1 MLRSSRFPGLL
12 LLVCSFCSISLLAA
26 EPDKSGPEKSGP
38 AKSDKPEAHPA
49 SNDIT
54 PTTPGKYVEGKYI
67 PPIAAASKEG
77 ENAIARIKVPEGF
90 KLSLFAAE
98 PMIANPVAFCFDE
111 RGRVFVCETFRQKAN
126 KGVEDNRKH
135 PEWLNDDLAA
145 QSVEDR
151 LTYIKKHRP
160 DQGAGYAFE
169 QDRIR
174 LLEDRD
180 GDGVADHSN
189 VYADGFRDILTGT
202 GAGVLA
208 HKGNVYYTCIPDLWK
223 LRDTNNDGVADE
235 REKLSTGY
243 GVKFAFRGHDMHG
256 LVIGPD
262 GRLYWSIGDRGLNVT
277 TKEGKHLYVPD
288 TGAVLR
294 SELDGSNTEIFCT
307 GVRNPQELAFDD
319 YGNLFTVDNNSDSG
333 DKARLYHLV
342 QGGDY
347 GWRMYYQYLP
357 DRGPWNREKLWGLA
371 KDNLSQSVIPPIAH
385 ITDGPSGLVAYSGT
399 GLPAEYNG
407 SFFVCDFRGGPANSA
422 VQRFTMEP
430 DGASFKMTKYEPF
443 IQKLLVTDCDFGPDG
458 AFYVSDWVDGWDG
471 LGKGRI
477 YRMTNETLNSDPR
490 VKEVQTLL
498 KDGFD
503 QRDVKELCKLLEH
516 ADRRVRMGA
525 QFALVAKKAIPELL
539 EVAKTSNVQ
548 LARLHA
554 IWGVGNIVRLHPA
567 VIKYETG
574 GKASQEKDAFVNVAD
589 LVDVFPS
596 LLKLTQDA
604 DAEVAGQAVQVMAQT
619 AWGKRELNA
628 EHVAKLLQSGNERLI
643 ALVASTDYFVNDR
656 ALYESLLTKYGE
668 QSAILRWL
676 LYRGF
681 YATTGQARPL
691 AVKWAD
697 LPLETRR
704 AAAAFG
710 LTWESAPLADADP
723 RVVLNAAQRIY
734 DATAEMPLRNHNP
747 SNITPAPQLKP
758 LLESLAGLIS
768 KPYAGSKD
776 QYDALFRRILSA
788 NYRLGQPENA
798 EALAAYAGRSD
809 APEKLR
815 IEALDMLLNWAAP
828 KPTDRVTNEWRPLEK
843 RSADPA
849 KTAIT
854 AHIGAIFSG
863 PDKVRQKA
871 AEAAGKLGIKDIQPQ
886 LLAML
891 GDATRPAP
899 ARAAAFTAL
908 GEVAKNELPK
918 LLDQYQNDSAPAVR
932 IAAAKLITKTKPKD
946 AAAYLSKIANEG
958 KDTEE
963 QQNAIELLRSL
974 QSAEADQALVELAEQ
989 LNAGKLKPEL
999 RLDVLQAVKER
1010 TTSSKGTGPRQTLI
1024 QKLQDYTKLPYGDAK
1039 LKPWREAMVG
1049 GDADRG
1055 EAIFYEKI
1063 AVSCVRCHKIDE
1075 RGGDVG
1081 PVLSKIG
1088 KDKTRQYLLEAI
1100 VDPNRAVAQGFET
1113 VVIETNDGQVLS
1125 GIIKKETV
1133 DEITLVDANAKIF
1146 TVKTA
1151 DVDSR
1156 QKGQSS
1162 MPEDVSKLLT
1172 PFEVRDL
1179 VEFLQ
1184 SKK

>member
-1 MLRSSRFPGLL
+1 MLRISGLPSL
-12 LLVCSFCSISLLAA
+12 FTAFCLALTAVLAAA
-26 EPDKSGPEKSGP
+26 EPEKSQP
-38 AKSDKPEAHPA
+38 QKSNKPEAHPE
-49 SNDIT
+49 
-54 PTTPGKYVEGKYI
+54 PTNSKPGAGGKYVDGKYLA
-67 PPIAAASKEG
+67 PIAEASPEG

-90 KLSLFAAE
+90 SLSLFAAE
-98 PMIANPVAFCFDE
+98 PRLANPVAFCFDE
-111 RGRVFVCETFRQKAN
+111 RGRVFVCETFRQRPN
-126 KGVEDNRKH
+126 TGVEDNRKH
-135 PEWLNDDLAA
+135 GEWLHEDLAA
-145 QSVEDR
+145 TTVEDR
-151 LTYIKKHRP
+151 LAYIKKHRP
-160 DQGAGYAFE
+160 DQGASYAHE
-169 QDRIR
+169 QDRLR

-180 GDGVADHSN
+180 GDGIADQST

-333 DKARLYHLV
+333 DRARLYHLV

-357 DRGPWNREKLWGLA
+357 DRGPWNREKLWGLT
-371 KDNLSQSVIPPIAH
+371 KDNLSMSVIPPIAH
-385 ITDGPSGLVAYSGT
+385 ITDGPSGLVAYPGT
-399 GLPAEYNG
+399 GLPESYNG

-443 IQKLLVTDCDFGPDG
+443 LQNLLVTDCDFGPDG

-477 YRMTNETLNSDPR
+477 YRVTNDTLKSDPR

-503 QRDVKELCKLLEH
+503 KRDVKELCKLLEH

-525 QFALVAKKAIPELL
+525 QFALVEKKAVKELL
-539 EVAKTSNVQ
+539 EVAKSSKVQ

-554 IWGVGNIVRLHPA
+554 IWGIGIVLRLNNP
-567 VIKYETG
+567 E
-574 GKASQEKDAFVNVAD
+574 QLNPEKNLELVKSEEFRQLDRAFRQTLDGLAPLCNDPDEEIA
-589 LVDVFPS
+589 
-596 LLKLTQDA
+596 A
-604 DAEVAGQAVQVMAQT
+604 QAIQALAQT
-619 AWGKRELNA
+619 KPGKQAIQENA
-628 EHVAKLLQSGNERLI
+628 FRKLLASENLRTVYLLATSGYVLPDRKL
-643 ALVASTDYFVNDR
+643 YND
-656 ALYESLLTKYGE
+656 LLAKYGAD
-668 QSAILRWL
+668 SAILRWVLFNSRSHAGSYKPTGDQFYWEEVPAQTRRAFSAFNYWAPQDTL
-676 LYRGF
+676 LDADPVVVLNTAIRISDYS
-681 YATTGQARPL
+681 
-691 AVKWAD
+691 KD
-697 LPLETRR
+697 LPLRNYPQQMV
-704 AAAAFG
+704 F
-710 LTWESAPLADADP
+710 DFDI
-723 RVVLNAAQRIY
+723 NAA
-734 DATAEMPLRNHNP
+734 
-747 SNITPAPQLKP
+747 
-758 LLESLAGLIS
+758 LAKLAALTT
-768 KPYAGSKD
+768 KPYTGTKD
-776 QYDALFRRILSA
+776 QYDALFRRVLNA
-788 NYRLGQPENA
+788 NYRLGNTENA
-798 EALAAYAGRSD
+798 EALAAYAGRD
-809 APEKLR
+809 DVPEKLR
-815 IEALDMLLNWAAP
+815 IEALDMLMNWAKP
-828 KPTDRVTNEWRPLEK
+828 KPVDRVTGEWRPLAE

-871 AEAAGKLGIKDIQPQ
+871 AEAAGKLGIADIQPQ
-886 LLAML
+886 LMSML
-891 GDATRPAP
+891 GDTNRPAP

-908 GEVAKNELPK
+908 GEVAKSELPK
-918 LLDQYQNDSAPAVR
+918 LLDQYQNDPAPAVR
-932 IAAAKLITKTKPKD
+932 IAAAKLITKTKPKE

-958 KDTEE
+958 KDIEE

-974 QSAEADQALVELAEQ
+974 QSADADQALVELAEQ

-999 RLDVLQAVKER
+999 RLDVLAALKER

-1024 QKLQDYTKLPYGDAK
+1024 QKLQDYTKLPYADAT
-1039 LKPWREAMVG
+1039 LKPWREAMAG
-1049 GDADRG
+1049 GDAERG
-1055 EAIFYEKI
+1055 EQIFYEKI

-1081 PVLSKIG
+1081 PNLSKIG

-1125 GIIKKETV
+1125 GIIKKETP
-1133 DEITLVDANAKIF
+1133 DEITLVDANAKVF

-1151 DVDSR
+1151 DIDSR

-1162 MPEDVSKLLT
+1162 MPADITKQLT

-1179 VEFLQ
+1179 VEFL
-1184 SKK
+1184 SGRK

>member
-1 MLRSSRFPGLL
+1 MFAA
-12 LLVCSFCSISLLAA
+12 VLLAA
-26 EPDKSGPEKSGP
+26 EPQKSLPEKSSP
-38 AKSDKPEAHPA
+38 SKSDKPEAHPEP
-49 SNDIT
+49 SDIT
-54 PTTPGKYVEGKYI
+54 PTTSGKYVDGRYI
-67 PPIAAASKEG
+67 PPIAPASKEG
-77 ENAIARIKVPEGF
+77 ENNIARIKVPSGF
-90 KLSLFAAE
+90 TINLFAAE
-98 PMIANPVAFCFDE
+98 PMLANPVAFCFDE
-111 RGRVFVCETFRQKAN
+111 RGRMFVCETFRQKAN
-126 KGVEDNRKH
+126 RGVEDNRKH
-135 PEWLNDDLAA
+135 GEWLNDDLAA
-145 QSVEDR
+145 TSVEDR
-151 LTYIKKHRP
+151 LAYIMKHRP
-160 DQGAGYAFE
+160 DQGAGYAVE
-169 QDRIR
+169 QDRLR

-180 GDGVADHSN
+180 GDGVADHDT

-223 LRDTNNDGVADE
+223 LHDTNNDGVADE

-371 KDNLSQSVIPPIAH
+371 KDNLSQSVIPPIAL
-385 ITDGPSGLVAYSGT
+385 ITDGPSGLVAYPGT

-430 DGASFKMTKYEPF
+430 DGASFKLTKYEPF
-443 IQKLLVTDCDFGPDG
+443 LQNLLVTDCDFGPDG

-477 YRMTNETLNSDPR
+477 YRITNETLKTDPR

-498 KDGFD
+498 KEGFD

-525 QFALVAKKAIPELL
+525 QFALVEKDGVKEML
-539 EVAKTSNVQ
+539 EVAKHSDNK

-554 IWGVGNIVRLHPA
+554 VWGTGQWLRTIGIREWRFHNAGVGGFFKERALMTLALDTLSELITDNDQEFAAQVVKSNASVSFFLN
-567 VIKYETG
+567 VSTETPRRYLTEAQINLYLDRVG
-574 GKASQEKDAFVNVAD
+574 V
-589 LVDVFPS
+589 
-596 LLKLTQDA
+596 LLKSDNP
-604 DAEVAGQAVQVMAQT
+604 
-619 AWGKRELNA
+619 K
-628 EHVAKLLQSGNERLI
+628 
-643 ALVASTDYFVNDR
+643 
-656 ALYESLLTKYGE
+656 
-668 QSAILRWL
+668 
-676 LYRGF
+676 
-681 YATTGQARPL
+681 
-691 AVKWAD
+691 
-697 LPLETRR
+697 
-704 AAAAFG
+704 
-710 LTWESAPLADADP
+710 
-723 RVVLNAAQRIY
+723 VVLNAKEEYRLKDDDVLPLLDKFFDHPVIRNTVAKNIRRYQMGRHY
-734 DATAEMPLRNHNP
+734 DSYMG
-747 SNITPAPQLKP
+747 NITQRWKELPLNIKVALSGYFKLDRLPLKETDP
-758 LLESLAGLIS
+758 RIVLENVRFLHDSPREYSWDDMKIVADLIS
-768 KPYAGSKD
+768 KPYSGTKD
-776 QYDALFRRILSA
+776 QYDALFRRVLFA
-788 NYRLGQPENA
+788 NYFYGQPETA
-798 EALAAYAGRSD
+798 EALAIYAGRD
-809 APEKLR
+809 DVPEKLR
-815 IEALDMLLNWAAP
+815 IEALELLLNWNVL
-828 KPTDRVTNEWRPLEK
+828 KPIDRVTGRWLPIDKKPLPARPGTE
-843 RSADPA
+843 AA
-849 KTAIT
+849 ANAIT

-891 GDATRPAP
+891 GDTTRPAP
-899 ARAAAFTAL
+899 ARAAAFAAL

-918 LLDQYQNDSAPAVR
+918 LLDQYQNDPAPAVR
-932 IAAAKLITKTKPKD
+932 IAAAKIFAKQKPKE
-946 AAAYLSKIANEG
+946 AVEFLKKIVFNSKSIA
-958 KDTEE
+958 E
-963 QQNAIELLRSL
+963 QQEAIELLGS
-974 QSAEADQALVELAEQ
+974 QKSNAADAVLADLLVKTNLGQ
-989 LNAGKLKPEL
+989 LSPEL
-999 RLDVLQAVKER
+999 RLDVIEVVKLRESQIKEVAAR
-1010 TTSSKGTGPRQTLI
+1010 NNLKLLLVENQGLTGS
-1024 QKLQDYTKLPYGDAK
+1024 DEK
-1039 LKPWREAMVG
+1039 LKPWINSLVG
-1049 GDADRG
+1049 GDAERG

-1063 AVSCVRCHKIDE
+1063 SVSCVRCHKIDE

-1113 VVIETNDGQVLS
+1113 VVIETNNGQVLS
-1125 GIIKKETV
+1125 GIIKKEAP
-1133 DEITLVDANAKIF
+1133 DEITLVDANAKLF

-1151 DVDSR
+1151 DIDSR

-1162 MPEDVSKLLT
+1162 MPADITKELT

-1179 VEFLQ
+1179 VEFL
-1184 SKK
+1184 SGRK